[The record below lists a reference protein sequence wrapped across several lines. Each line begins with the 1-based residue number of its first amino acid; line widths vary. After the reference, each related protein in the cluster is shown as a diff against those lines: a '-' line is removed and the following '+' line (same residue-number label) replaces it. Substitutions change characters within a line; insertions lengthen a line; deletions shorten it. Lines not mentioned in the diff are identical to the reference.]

1 MVAVKN
7 NIFKTIIFLILLSI
21 TEKSWSAQVKI
32 TGKATGYSMNS
43 IDLNILHDFISEE
56 KIKLGTINFNAE
68 GVFNLEIELSEINLC
83 FADFDGYHAMIYLE
97 PGKTYELVFPPK
109 RTLTKSQRRNPFENP
124 EPIWFGIV
132 KPVGDELN
140 VQIQQ
145 FEQAYAKYEN
155 KYFDQIYTSESK
167 ALVDTV
173 KLKLNK
179 KFPKTNS
186 ALFESHKK
194 YREAE
199 LEFALNRGKS
209 PFFME
214 SYFSVNK
221 PIYNLDAYSVLF
233 NQVFS
238 NYFTVLSNA
247 SGGTAIRNMINTS
260 GLHQLDEYFQKHLHF
275 NKELSH
281 FVLLKSMNDAGYS
294 NQFTKASI
302 LKMLDLV
309 KTSGWSEYE
318 QKTAQLIRRELTYLT
333 SGTSPPAIRLRNL
346 NGQKVS
352 FDDYPNS
359 YIYLHFTDPKNP
371 ICRQHLDELK
381 TIASHY
387 KDKLVIINVI
397 PENREF
403 KNEKGWAGLFTTS
416 ESNLLET
423 YKIKTY
429 PVSYLIGKD
438 GRLLLSPAPNP
449 IDGLDR
455 QLGQLLKSDYM
466 KEMQKSNNPGAR

>member
-1 MVAVKN
+1 
-7 NIFKTIIFLILLSI
+7 
-21 TEKSWSAQVKI
+21 
-32 TGKATGYSMNS
+32 
-43 IDLNILHDFISEE
+43 
-56 KIKLGTINFNAE
+56 
-68 GVFNLEIELSEINLC
+68 
-83 FADFDGYHAMIYLE
+83 
-97 PGKTYELVFPPK
+97 
-109 RTLTKSQRRNPFENP
+109 
-124 EPIWFGIV
+124 
-132 KPVGDELN
+132 
-140 VQIQQ
+140 
-145 FEQAYAKYEN
+145 
-155 KYFDQIYTSESK
+155 
-167 ALVDTV
+167 
-173 KLKLNK
+173 
-179 KFPKTNS
+179 
-186 ALFESHKK
+186 
-194 YREAE
+194 
-199 LEFALNRGKS
+199 
-209 PFFME
+209 
-214 SYFSVNK
+214 
-221 PIYNLDAYSVLF
+221 
-233 NQVFS
+233 
-238 NYFTVLSNA
+238 
-247 SGGTAIRNMINTS
+247 
-260 GLHQLDEYFQKHLHF
+260 
-275 NKELSH
+275 
-281 FVLLKSMNDAGYS
+281 
-294 NQFTKASI
+294 
-302 LKMLDLV
+302 LV